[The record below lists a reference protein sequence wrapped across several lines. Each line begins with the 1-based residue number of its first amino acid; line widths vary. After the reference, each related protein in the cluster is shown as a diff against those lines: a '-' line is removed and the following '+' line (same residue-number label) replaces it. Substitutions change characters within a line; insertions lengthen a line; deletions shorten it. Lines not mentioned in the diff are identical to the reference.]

1 VVGQRI
7 IRSCKIKEFNL
18 KTLLVEY
25 RSKREKDNF
34 VEENKEVLKEFVLI
48 YANNTDV
55 SGIRVNVIN

>member
-1 VVGQRI
+1 
-7 IRSCKIKEFNL
+7 L

>member
-1 VVGQRI
+1 M
-7 IRSCKIKEFNL
+7 

-25 RSKREKDNF
+25 RSKPEQDNF

>member
-25 RSKREKDNF
+25 RSKPEQDNF